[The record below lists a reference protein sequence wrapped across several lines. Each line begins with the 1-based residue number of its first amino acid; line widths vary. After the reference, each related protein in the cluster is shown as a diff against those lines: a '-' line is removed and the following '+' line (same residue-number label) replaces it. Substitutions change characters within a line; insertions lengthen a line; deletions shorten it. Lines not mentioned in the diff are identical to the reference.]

1 VYVPTLF
8 CDMHHIIY
16 ICSMKNDCKNC
27 PFNSKATLTLNECS
41 FEQLN
46 ANHAIVDFGKGD
58 KIIQQ
63 GNLSTNVAFLR
74 IGLAKVHI
82 TGPYHEQI
90 VKLVKAPTYLGIP
103 TTFGDK
109 INQYSVTA
117 VSSDVEVCFIDVD
130 IFRNL
135 LKENEQFSYEI
146 ILELCRNEL
155 ESFRRCANRTQK
167 QTRGNMADVLL
178 DFSDNI
184 FQSDTFMLP
193 LNQSEM
199 GNMVDTSRESISRI
213 LSEFDKDGIIQIT
226 GKQIEILDKSRLQ
239 LISQNG

>member
-1 VYVPTLF
+1 
-8 CDMHHIIY
+8 
-16 ICSMKNDCKNC
+16 MKNECKDC
-27 PFNSKATLTLNECS
+27 PFNSKATLTLKECS

-90 VKLVKAPTYLGIP
+90 VKLVKGPTYLGLP

-117 VSSDVEVCFIDVD
+117 VSSDVEVCFIDVN

-167 QTRGNMADVLL
+167 QSRGNMADVLL
-178 DFSDNI
+178 DLSDNI
-184 FQSDTFMLP
+184 FLADTFILP

-199 GNMVDTSRESISRI
+199 GNMVDTSRESISRM
-213 LSEFDKDGIIQIT
+213 LSEFDRDGIIKIT
-226 GKQIEILDKSRLQ
+226 GKQIEILDKNRLK
-239 LISQNG
+239 LVSQNG